1 MERRHGGRGRA
12 SLVRG
17 VVQAT
22 ARGFGFFCPEDGTG
36 DWFLP
41 QEAMHGAMHG
51 DRVLARAAGG
61 RRGRREGE
69 VAAIEA
75 RAWTRL
81 TGTVSGGRILPDEKR
96 ICCELLPARG
106 GRKAKEGDR
115 VVAAIVRYPDGTHPA
130 EARIV
135 EVLGRRGTPGVDML
149 ALVRRFGLRDAFP
162 KAVREQAD
170 ALPQAADGEALA
182 GRLDLRAVTAVTI
195 DGAHSRDFDDAV
207 SLEPLPGGRA
217 RLGVHIADVCA
228 YVRPGSALDREAR
241 LRGTSVY
248 FADRVLPMLPEAL
261 SNGVCSLNEGEDR
274 LTLSC
279 LMELDAGG
287 QVVSYRIAESA
298 IRSRHRLTYDEVNA
312 LLAGDAALQAR
323 YADVLPMLRGLARLQ
338 KALSARRHARGSID
352 FDVPESE
359 IDVDGEGR
367 AVGLAPAQRGVSH
380 RIIEECMLLAN
391 ETVAAHLRGRGLPCL
406 YRVHEPPDADR
417 LRDLNAFLQTLG
429 YGFSVA
435 AAAQPRALQRVT
447 ERASGTPEE
456 GVVSRLMLRAMQ
468 RARYDARPL
477 GHYGLAL
484 SNYCH
489 FTSPIRRYPDL
500 MVHRILKWQLHGGL
514 TPARLERLRGA
525 LPALAAQMSA
535 AERTAMEAE
544 RAADDLKRCEYM
556 LGQQGETF
564 DGVISGVTGGGFYV
578 ELSNTAEGFVALN
591 TLTDDWYRPEP
602 ARYRIVGERTGRA
615 LRLGDRVRVRV
626 ARVDMDAPAIDLL
639 LQDGYNTKRIYD
651 PARKEGRRH
660 GGQARRKGAR
670 PKQKGKA

>member
-12 SLVRG
+12 SLVSG

-135 EVLGRRGTPGVDML
+135 EVLGRRGAPGVDML

-241 LRGTSVY
+241 KK
-248 FADRVLPMLPEAL
+248 
-261 SNGVCSLNEGEDR
+261 
-274 LTLSC
+274 
-279 LMELDAGG
+279 EL
-287 QVVSYRIAESA
+287 Q
-298 IRSRHRLTYDEVNA
+298 
-312 LLAGDAALQAR
+312 
-323 YADVLPMLRGLARLQ
+323 
-338 KALSARRHARGSID
+338 
-352 FDVPESE
+352 
-359 IDVDGEGR
+359 
-367 AVGLAPAQRGVSH
+367 
-380 RIIEECMLLAN
+380 EEK
-391 ETVAAHLRGRGLPCL
+391 R
-406 YRVHEPPDADR
+406 
-417 LRDLNAFLQTLG
+417 
-429 YGFSVA
+429 
-435 AAAQPRALQRVT
+435 RAL
-447 ERASGTPEE
+447 ERI
-456 GVVSRLMLRAMQ
+456 
-468 RARYDARPL
+468 
-477 GHYGLAL
+477 
-484 SNYCH
+484 
-489 FTSPIRRYPDL
+489 F
-500 MVHRILKWQLHGGL
+500 
-514 TPARLERLRGA
+514 
-525 LPALAAQMSA
+525 
-535 AERTAMEAE
+535 
-544 RAADDLKRCEYM
+544 
-556 LGQQGETF
+556 
-564 DGVISGVTGGGFYV
+564 
-578 ELSNTAEGFVALN
+578 
-591 TLTDDWYRPEP
+591 
-602 ARYRIVGERTGRA
+602 
-615 LRLGDRVRVRV
+615 
-626 ARVDMDAPAIDLL
+626 
-639 LQDGYNTKRIYD
+639 
-651 PARKEGRRH
+651 
-660 GGQARRKGAR
+660 
-670 PKQKGKA
+670 

>member
-1 MERRHGGRGRA
+1 MERRHGGSGRA

-248 FADRVLPMLPEAL
+248 FADRVLPMLPAAL
-261 SNGVCSLNEGEDR
+261 ANVVCSLNEG
-274 LTLSC
+274 
-279 LMELDAGG
+279 
-287 QVVSYRIAESA
+287 
-298 IRSRHRLTYDEVNA
+298 
-312 LLAGDAALQAR
+312 
-323 YADVLPMLRGLARLQ
+323 
-338 KALSARRHARGSID
+338 
-352 FDVPESE
+352 
-359 IDVDGEGR
+359 
-367 AVGLAPAQRGVSH
+367 
-380 RIIEECMLLAN
+380 
-391 ETVAAHLRGRGLPCL
+391 
-406 YRVHEPPDADR
+406 
-417 LRDLNAFLQTLG
+417 
-429 YGFSVA
+429 
-435 AAAQPRALQRVT
+435 
-447 ERASGTPEE
+447 GT
-456 GVVSRLMLRAMQ
+456 G
-468 RARYDARPL
+468 
-477 GHYGLAL
+477 
-484 SNYCH
+484 
-489 FTSPIRRYPDL
+489 
-500 MVHRILKWQLHGGL
+500 
-514 TPARLERLRGA
+514 
-525 LPALAAQMSA
+525 
-535 AERTAMEAE
+535 
-544 RAADDLKRCEYM
+544 
-556 LGQQGETF
+556 
-564 DGVISGVTGGGFYV
+564 
-578 ELSNTAEGFVALN
+578 
-591 TLTDDWYRPEP
+591 
-602 ARYRIVGERTGRA
+602 
-615 LRLGDRVRVRV
+615 
-626 ARVDMDAPAIDLL
+626 
-639 LQDGYNTKRIYD
+639 
-651 PARKEGRRH
+651 
-660 GGQARRKGAR
+660 
-670 PKQKGKA
+670 